1 MLMYAQTFGK
11 VKATAWTLFQCA
23 NKEFSTKRHR
33 SRKQTQKH
41 TQHTHAEVVAT
52 YLHFSPSV
60 VSEYTHQFAATKTQ
74 FCKHSSCAFLS
85 LIRKTEKNET
95 TSTTPKVEKGYDHSL
110 SRGGGGVFKED
121 IVCITIIFTWFP
133 MRLCTLMIPFH
144 WQLVGTQFCL
154 VPHPPPPPIC
164 WGPIPFLSPWKPCDH
179 PKILWTPSPWKENHW
194 SMRMRMRTKY
204 LWI

>member
-154 VPHPPPPPIC
+154 VPHPPPPPDLL
-164 WGPIPFLSPWKPCDH
+164 GTDSLPFPLKTMWSPQNPLNPLPLERKSLIH
-179 PKILWTPSPWKENHW
+179 ENENEN
-194 SMRMRMRTKY
+194 
-204 LWI
+204 